1 MSTPASIRTCA
12 LALALGLAGCYQPP
26 SSEHTR
32 LEISPAGELAFQG
45 KAVERSALRAAI
57 EAAAVNG
64 RGLVV
69 EIHASPQ
76 APMALVEEAVAQAK
90 AAHAVVSFG
99 AASP

>member
-1 MSTPASIRTCA
+1 MPCPLFLRTAAAA
-12 LALALGLAGCYQPP
+12 LLLALAGCYQPP
-26 SSEHTR
+26 ASEHTR
-32 LEISPAGELAFQG
+32 LEISPAGEMAFQG
-45 KAVERSALRAAI
+45 KPIERAALRTTI

-64 RGLVV
+64 RTLVV

-76 APMALVEEAVAQAK
+76 APIALVEEAVAQAK